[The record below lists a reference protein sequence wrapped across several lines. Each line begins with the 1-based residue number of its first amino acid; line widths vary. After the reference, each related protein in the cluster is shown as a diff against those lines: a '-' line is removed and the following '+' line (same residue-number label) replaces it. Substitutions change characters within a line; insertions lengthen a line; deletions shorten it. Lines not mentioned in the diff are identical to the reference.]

1 MRQRGLTLKMSGV
14 AVCLA
19 ALVAAT
25 QVGAAA
31 EPETDGASY
40 LDARAP
46 ISWRVEDLL
55 RRMTLAEKI
64 GQMDQIVTGALRDTT
79 NPADGNCH
87 NAGGNNDPLQ
97 VSCLDN
103 VLIKNFTGSI
113 LAGGTDN
120 PVSNTGKGWAD
131 WYNTIQHHAI
141 ENSRLHIPV
150 IFGVDAVHG
159 FGHPFEAP
167 LFPQSIGM
175 GATWDPAL
183 AQAGGAATA
192 KALAATGWTWDF
204 APVQDLYRD
213 NRWGRAYET
222 WAEQPALS
230 AAMGGGFVTGLQSES
245 KAAAT
250 VKHFA

>member
-19 ALVAAT
+19 TLVAAT

-120 PVSNTGKGWAD
+120 PVSNTGKGWAELH
-131 WYNTIQHHAI
+131 NTIQHHAI

-150 IFGVDAVHG
+150 VFGVDAVHG
-159 FGHPFEAP
+159 FGHPYQAP
-167 LFPQSIGM
+167 LFPHSIGI
-175 GATWDPAL
+175 GATWDPDAARTGGVTTAHGL
-183 AQAGGAATA
+183 AV
-192 KALAATGWTWDF
+192 TGWTWDF
-204 APVQDLYRD
+204 APVQDMYR
-213 NRWGRAYET
+213 
-222 WAEQPALS
+222 
-230 AAMGGGFVTGLQSES
+230 
-245 KAAAT
+245 
-250 VKHFA
+250 